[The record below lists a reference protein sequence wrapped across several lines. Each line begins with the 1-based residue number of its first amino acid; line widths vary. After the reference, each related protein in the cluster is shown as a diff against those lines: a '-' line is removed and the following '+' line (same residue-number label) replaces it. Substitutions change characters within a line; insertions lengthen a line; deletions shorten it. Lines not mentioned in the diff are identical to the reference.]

1 MGKTIKERIAA
12 LLARIWGGKE
22 SVFYINGPENLP
34 APLTREE
41 EAQVFQRLPGDA
53 EARETLI
60 VHNLRLVVYIARKFE
75 STGIGVEDLISIG
88 TIGLMKAISTFD
100 STKTARLSTYA
111 GKCINNELLM
121 LFRSRK
127 KHSREISL
135 YEPIGTDKEG
145 NEISLLDV
153 MEGPAVDVVEEY
165 STREDIRH
173 VLDSMK
179 SVLSSKEYEV
189 ICCRFGLFGQKEQ
202 TQREIARHLHISRS
216 YVSRIEKNAL
226 QKLRT
231 LFPENG

>member
-1 MGKTIKERIAA
+1 M
-12 LLARIWGGKE
+12 
-22 SVFYINGPENLP
+22 VP
-34 APLTREE
+34 
-41 EAQVFQRLPGDA
+41 
-53 EARETLI
+53 
-60 VHNLRLVVYIARKFE
+60 KF
-75 STGIGVEDLISIG
+75 
-88 TIGLMKAISTFD
+88 ISTIQVLFLITPLLTLKR
-100 STKTARLSTYA
+100 SHYNRVA
-111 GKCINNELLM
+111 NELLM

>member
-1 MGKTIKERIAA
+1 
-12 LLARIWGGKE
+12 
-22 SVFYINGPENLP
+22 
-34 APLTREE
+34 
-41 EAQVFQRLPGDA
+41 
-53 EARETLI
+53 
-60 VHNLRLVVYIARKFE
+60 
-75 STGIGVEDLISIG
+75 
-88 TIGLMKAISTFD
+88 MKAISTFD

-153 MEGPAVDVVEEY
+153 MEGPEVDVVEEY

>member
-1 MGKTIKERIAA
+1 M
-12 LLARIWGGKE
+12 
-22 SVFYINGPENLP
+22 V
-34 APLTREE
+34 
-41 EAQVFQRLPGDA
+41 
-53 EARETLI
+53 
-60 VHNLRLVVYIARKFE
+60 LRL
-75 STGIGVEDLISIG
+75 
-88 TIGLMKAISTFD
+88 ISTIQVLFLVTPLLT
-100 STKTARLSTYA
+100 SKRSHYNRVA
-111 GKCINNELLM
+111 NELLM

-216 YVSRIEKNAL
+216 YVS
-226 QKLRT
+226 
-231 LFPENG
+231 

>member
-1 MGKTIKERIAA
+1 MAEEQYYLQQYQRGDMEAKNILIER
-12 LLARIWGGKE
+12 
-22 SVFYINGPENLP
+22 
-34 APLTREE
+34 
-41 EAQVFQRLPGDA
+41 
-53 EARETLI
+53 
-60 VHNLRLVVYIARKFE
+60 NLRLVAHVVKKYQGTDME
-75 STGIGVEDLISIG
+75 LDDLISIG

-121 LFRSRK
+121 LFRSQK

-145 NEISLLDV
+145 NEIRLLDV
-153 MEGPAVDVVEEY
+153 MEGPTVDVVEEY
-165 STREDIRH
+165 STREDICH

-179 SVLSSKEYEV
+179 AVLSSKEYEV
-189 ICCRFGLFGQKEQ
+189 ICCRFGLFGCREQ

-231 LFPENG
+231 LFPYHYSSLRRRIS

>member
-1 MGKTIKERIAA
+1 M
-12 LLARIWGGKE
+12 L
-22 SVFYINGPENLP
+22 S
-34 APLTREE
+34 
-41 EAQVFQRLPGDA
+41 
-53 EARETLI
+53 
-60 VHNLRLVVYIARKFE
+60 NLRLVAHVVKKYQG
-75 STGIGVEDLISIG
+75 TDVELDDLISIG

-100 STKTARLSTYA
+100 STKAARLSTYA

>member
-1 MGKTIKERIAA
+1 MKTF
-12 LLARIWGGKE
+12 LT
-22 SVFYINGPENLP
+22 
-34 APLTREE
+34 PLTMAEE
-41 EAQVFQRLPGDA
+41 QYYLQQYQRGDMEAKNI
-53 EARETLI
+53 LI
-60 VHNLRLVVYIARKFE
+60 ERNLRLVAHVVKKYQG
-75 STGIGVEDLISIG
+75 TDVELDDLISIG
-88 TIGLMKAISTFD
+88 TIGLM
-100 STKTARLSTYA
+100 TARLSTYA

>member
-1 MGKTIKERIAA
+1 MFTAWI
-12 LLARIWGGKE
+12 LLMLNSLFFTLRLSGGG
-22 SVFYINGPENLP
+22 SGSFPR
-34 APLTREE
+34 PLKAEE
-41 EAQVFQRLPGDA
+41 ERMYLERMAQGDL
-53 EARETLI
+53 EARNILI
-60 VHNLRLVVYIARKFE
+60 EHNLRLVVYIARKFE
-75 STGIGVEDLISIG
+75 NTGVGIEDLISIG

-100 STKTARLSTYA
+100 STKAARLSTYA

>member
-1 MGKTIKERIAA
+1 
-12 LLARIWGGKE
+12 
-22 SVFYINGPENLP
+22 
-34 APLTREE
+34 
-41 EAQVFQRLPGDA
+41 
-53 EARETLI
+53 
-60 VHNLRLVVYIARKFE
+60 
-75 STGIGVEDLISIG
+75 
-88 TIGLMKAISTFD
+88 
-100 STKTARLSTYA
+100 
-111 GKCINNELLM
+111 M

-189 ICCRFGLFGQKEQ
+189 ICCRFGLFGQQELTQKEV
-202 TQREIARHLHISRS
+202 ARQMASAVLMFP
-216 YVSRIEKNAL
+216 AL
-226 QKLRT
+226 KKM
-231 LFPENG
+231 P

>member
-1 MGKTIKERIAA
+1 
-12 LLARIWGGKE
+12 
-22 SVFYINGPENLP
+22 
-34 APLTREE
+34 
-41 EAQVFQRLPGDA
+41 
-53 EARETLI
+53 
-60 VHNLRLVVYIARKFE
+60 
-75 STGIGVEDLISIG
+75 
-88 TIGLMKAISTFD
+88 
-100 STKTARLSTYA
+100 
-111 GKCINNELLM
+111 M

-127 KHSREISL
+127 KHSREFSL

>member
-1 MGKTIKERIAA
+1 MTP
-12 LLARIWGGKE
+12 LLTSKRSHYNRVA
-22 SVFYINGPENLP
+22 
-34 APLTREE
+34 
-41 EAQVFQRLPGDA
+41 
-53 EARETLI
+53 
-60 VHNLRLVVYIARKFE
+60 
-75 STGIGVEDLISIG
+75 
-88 TIGLMKAISTFD
+88 
-100 STKTARLSTYA
+100 
-111 GKCINNELLM
+111 NELLM
-121 LFRSRK
+121 LFRSHK

>member
-1 MGKTIKERIAA
+1 MVPIFRFSIQVLFLVT
-12 LLARIWGGKE
+12 LL
-22 SVFYINGPENLP
+22 
-34 APLTREE
+34 LTSKRSHYNRV
-41 EAQVFQRLPGDA
+41 A
-53 EARETLI
+53 
-60 VHNLRLVVYIARKFE
+60 
-75 STGIGVEDLISIG
+75 
-88 TIGLMKAISTFD
+88 
-100 STKTARLSTYA
+100 
-111 GKCINNELLM
+111 NELLM

-216 YVSRIEKNAL
+216 YVSRIEKTPCKNCGRFFLKTGKHAL
-226 QKLRT
+226 RVLPSMIICYCSFRDQ
-231 LFPENG
+231 

>member
-1 MGKTIKERIAA
+1 MVPIFRFSIQVLFLVT
-12 LLARIWGGKE
+12 LLPTSKRSHYNRVA
-22 SVFYINGPENLP
+22 
-34 APLTREE
+34 
-41 EAQVFQRLPGDA
+41 
-53 EARETLI
+53 
-60 VHNLRLVVYIARKFE
+60 
-75 STGIGVEDLISIG
+75 
-88 TIGLMKAISTFD
+88 
-100 STKTARLSTYA
+100 
-111 GKCINNELLM
+111 NELLM

>member
-1 MGKTIKERIAA
+1 M
-12 LLARIWGGKE
+12 
-22 SVFYINGPENLP
+22 
-34 APLTREE
+34 
-41 EAQVFQRLPGDA
+41 
-53 EARETLI
+53 
-60 VHNLRLVVYIARKFE
+60 
-75 STGIGVEDLISIG
+75 
-88 TIGLMKAISTFD
+88 
-100 STKTARLSTYA
+100 
-111 GKCINNELLM
+111 NNELLM

>member
-1 MGKTIKERIAA
+1 MT
-12 LLARIWGGKE
+12 LL
-22 SVFYINGPENLP
+22 
-34 APLTREE
+34 LTSKRSHYNRV
-41 EAQVFQRLPGDA
+41 A
-53 EARETLI
+53 
-60 VHNLRLVVYIARKFE
+60 
-75 STGIGVEDLISIG
+75 
-88 TIGLMKAISTFD
+88 
-100 STKTARLSTYA
+100 
-111 GKCINNELLM
+111 NELLM

-202 TQREIARHLHISRS
+202 TQREIAARLGISRS
-216 YVSRIEKNAL
+216 YVSRIEKRAL
-226 QKLRT
+226 EKLRAE
-231 LFPENG
+231 LEA